1 MKKIAIIDY
10 GMGNLRSVQKAFEF
24 IGVKPSITS
33 KIEEIENSDAM
44 VLPGVGAFPDAM
56 ESLSKLGLDKAIV
69 NEVQKGKPLMGIC
82 LGMQLLFNESEE
94 VRLTKGLGLI
104 DGRVKKFEVDLKIPQ
119 IGWNN
124 LNISKPCAVL
134 NDTKEGEYVYFV
146 HSYYADL
153 KNEENLNAY
162 CNYGIKVPAVVSSGN
177 IFGLQFHPEK
187 SGEVGINM
195 LKNFWELIK

>member
-1 MKKIAIIDY
+1 MKKLVIIDY

-24 IGVKPSITS
+24 IGAKPLITS
-33 KIEEIENSDAM
+33 KIEEIEKSDAI

-56 ESLSKLGLDKAIV
+56 KNLSKLGIDKVIV
-69 NEVQKGKPLMGIC
+69 DEALSGKPLMGIC
-82 LGMQLLFNESEE
+82 LGMQLLFEESEE
-94 VRLTKGLGLI
+94 VRITKGFGLI
-104 DGRVKKFEVDLKIPQ
+104 GGRVKRLQVDLKTPQ

-124 LNISKPCAVL
+124 LNISKPCTVL
-134 NDTKEGEYVYFV
+134 RDTKEGEYVYFV

-153 KNEENLNAY
+153 SNKENLNAY
-162 CNYGIKVPAVVSSGN
+162 CNYGVKVPAVVSSGN

-187 SGEVGINM
+187 SGEVGIKM

>member
-24 IGVKPSITS
+24 IGVKPLITS
-33 KIEEIENSDAM
+33 KVEEIESSDAI

-56 ESLSKLGLDKAIV
+56 ENLSKLGLDKVVV
-69 NEVQKGKPLMGIC
+69 NEAQKGKPLMGIC
-82 LGMQLLFNESEE
+82 LGMQLLFEESEE
-94 VRLTKGLGLI
+94 VRITKGLGLI
-104 DGRVKKFEVDLKIPQ
+104 EGRVKKFQVDLKIPQ

-124 LNISKPCAVL
+124 LIISKQCAVL
-134 NDTKEGEYVYFV
+134 KDTKEGEYVYFV

-162 CNYGIKVPAVVSSGN
+162 CNYGVKVPAVVSRGN

-187 SGEVGINM
+187 SGEVGIKM

>member
-1 MKKIAIIDY
+1 MKRISIIDY
-10 GMGNLRSVQKAFEF
+10 GMGNLGSVQKAFEF
-24 IGVKPSITS
+24 IGAKSLITS
-33 KIEEIENSDAM
+33 KVEEIKNSDAI

-56 ESLSKLGLDKAIV
+56 ENLNKLGLDKVIIDEA
-69 NEVQKGKPLMGIC
+69 KMGKTFMGIC
-82 LGMQLLFNESEE
+82 LGMQLMFEESDE

-104 DGRVKKFEVDLKIPQ
+104 EGRVKKFEVDLKIPQ

-124 LNISKPCAVL
+124 LDISKQCEVL
-134 NDTKEGEYVYFV
+134 KDTKEGEYVYFV

-162 CNYGIKVPAVVSSGN
+162 CNYGVKVPAVVSKGN
-177 IFGLQFHPEK
+177 AFGLQFHPEK
-187 SGEVGINM
+187 SGEVGIKM

>member
-1 MKKIAIIDY
+1 MKRIAIIDY

-24 IGVKPSITS
+24 IGVKPLITS
-33 KIEEIENSDAM
+33 KIQEIESSDAII
-44 VLPGVGAFPDAM
+44 LPGVGAFPDAM
-56 ESLSKLGLDKAIV
+56 ENLSRLNLDKIIV
-69 NEVQKGKPLMGIC
+69 NEAKKGKPLMGIC

-94 VRLTKGLGLI
+94 VRLTEGLGLI

-124 LNISKPCAVL
+124 INISKPCTVL
-134 NDTKEGEYVYFV
+134 KDTKEGEYVYFV
-146 HSYYADL
+146 HSYYAEL

-162 CNYGIKVPAVVSSGN
+162 CNYGVKVPAVVSRGN

-187 SGEVGINM
+187 SGEVGIKM